1 MKKIKFVFKSGEEEF
16 INTVVAA
23 KIDGEVI
30 TFSHEGADYL
40 IRTER
45 FGFRRDSEDGR
56 FVLRTGENGAE
67 AEFILRE
74 PEGSFPIEVKDFEFT
89 KDDKQLFIK
98 YKLASDEEKSKE
110 IILTFDV

>member
-1 MKKIKFVFKSGEEEF
+1 MKKMKFIFKSGEEEF
-16 INTVVAA
+16 INTVIDA
-23 KIDGEVI
+23 KVDGEVI

-56 FVLRTGENGAE
+56 FIIRALENGAE

-74 PEGSFPIEVKDFEFT
+74 TEGSFPIGVKDFEFT

-98 YKLASDEEKSKE
+98 YKLASDEEQCKE
-110 IILTFDV
+110 IILTFDD